1 MHNFFAIY
9 YACIINFYIF
19 DTMDKDKSI
28 DHQLRATWQAV
39 AKLYN
44 EQAAKHNS
52 TMATAFVLLN
62 IDYENGT
69 PSTALGPL
77 MGMEPTSLSRI
88 LKSIEDKGAIS
99 RVKNPDD
106 GRGVLIKLTEYGK
119 EMREISKKSVIQFN
133 NIIRENITLEELECF
148 FKVTNTINK
157 LIADKKIYK

>member
-1 MHNFFAIY
+1 
-9 YACIINFYIF
+9 
-19 DTMDKDKSI
+19 MDKDKSI

-106 GRGVLIKLTEYGK
+106 GRSVLIKLTEYGK